1 MDSAQRYQDLLASD
15 IDSATIEIDENG
27 DARVMFSPDELAKVN
42 AYLKSEG
49 SRLYDDWMPIWTE
62 AVDNMETYRA
72 VKIPIPDGGV
82 SVYPAPIARIPAD
95 QIISSIFNAIMR
107 TRPIFSIDAYLGA
120 TYDVPG
126 APMDLPPQAANLPGP
141 TPTQQVGSEEIA
153 QNMERG
159 YEFIVRER
167 IKLQDKLVKGVRGAV
182 CGSPFWWKVVAD
194 PETRTSIAPRSNG
207 VMVDL
212 SDKYIETKMRGDLV
226 KWYLIPYTNA
236 MMPLDAADP
245 DSADHW
251 WERTAWRPD
260 DLLAKHAAGR
270 LFLLDG
276 DKSAEKAEQ
285 LAKSTTAIFD
295 PYRAKLAATTEKKDP
310 QQPTQVCNTWQPWF
324 YWTIRYTEP
333 ASETNPKPQKKIKRL
348 SLLGD
353 FHLDAGELM
362 TCWINGYEHQCRP
375 VELVDE
381 REDGDSTVARMKY
394 HQTVATYAAHA
405 EIQSAFAANHL
416 GFWHDPDNS
425 SLADFFASHKM
436 VRNGDHIPGIHT
448 KDWGT
453 YSTGEQLHHSLLDLY
468 KFVLSMSQLDSH
480 ENEFTMGGRPP
491 GRTPATTVQQVYQ
504 HAEENKTMF
513 LQRLSGK
520 LSRLLRLDAETRR
533 QYQPMGEILP
543 VWNDAARKTIEI
555 PFRFPVGDVL
565 DNFRMAL
572 TAADEALAQ
581 EHNPEQVMAKKKTLM
596 DDAEFVVKIIPAI
609 LNLETPLPDEAVKIF
624 SKMMKRDQRELRRLI
639 GLSNTNEDDYD
650 LTPEIE
656 ALVSARNALL
666 MQKKLAAA
674 QNPEATQQDA
684 PQRVAGTM
692 DNPEVKINMNLKANL
707 TAPQE
712 AAEAEKLGIGGSNA
726 QSQAPDSGGAL
737 PGRPAGQPRGGASAP
752 GGQPAIP
759 PPAQQPASQGGGVP
773 SGQVGQ

>member
-1 MDSAQRYQDLLASD
+1 MDSAQRYKDLLESD

-27 DARVMFSPDELAKVN
+27 DARVIFTPEELAKVN

-49 SRLYDDWMPIWTE
+49 TRLYEDWSPIWTE
-62 AVDNMETYRA
+62 AVENMETYRA

-120 TYDVPG
+120 MYDVPG
-126 APMDLPPQAANLPGP
+126 QPMDLPPQAEPGP
-141 TPTQQVGSEEIA
+141 VPTQQIGSEEIA

-167 IKLQDKLVKGVRGAV
+167 IKLQEKLVKGVRGAV

-207 VMVDL
+207 VTVDL
-212 SDKYIETKMRGDLV
+212 ADKYMETRMRGDLV

-245 DSADHW
+245 DSADYW

-260 DLLAKHAAGR
+260 ELLAKHAAGK
-270 LFLLDG
+270 LFLL
-276 DKSAEKAEQ
+276 SAEKAEQ

-295 PYRAKLAATTEKKDP
+295 PYRAKLAATTEKRDP
-310 QQPTQVCNTWQPWF
+310 QVPTQVCNTWMPWW

-353 FHLDAGELM
+353 FHLDGGELM

-394 HQTVATYAAHA
+394 HQTISTYAAHA

-416 GFWHDPDNS
+416 GYWHDPDNS
-425 SLADFFASHKM
+425 VLADFFASHKM
-436 VRNGDHIPGIHT
+436 LGLGDHVPGIHG
-448 KDWGT
+448 KEWGT
-453 YSTGEQLHHSLLDLY
+453 YSSGEQLTHSLLELL

-513 LQRLSGK
+513 LLRLSSK

-533 QYQPMGEILP
+533 QYQPMGEVLP

-565 DNFRMAL
+565 DNFRIAL

-581 EHNPEQVMAKKKTLM
+581 EHNPEQVMAKKKALM
-596 DDAEFVVKIIPAI
+596 DDAEFIAKIVPAI
-609 LNLETPLPDEAVKIF
+609 LNMTDPLPDEAVAMF
-624 SKMMKRDQRELRRLI
+624 AKMMKRDQRQLRRLI
-639 GLSNTNEDDYD
+639 GLSDTNEDDYD
-650 LTPEIE
+650 LTPEIN
-656 ALVSARNALL
+656 ALVSTRNALM
-666 MQKKLAAA
+666 MQKKQA
-674 QNPEATQQDA
+674 EATMGPQATQPQHGPQPGTPQQ
-684 PQRVAGTM
+684 PQ
-692 DNPEVKINMNLKANL
+692 VKYNINLKADL
-707 TAPQE
+707 TPSQE
-712 AAEAEKLGIGGSNA
+712 AAAALAAGAGGTDA
-726 QSQAPDSGGAL
+726 QGQTSGSGAAP
-737 PGRPAGQPRGGASAP
+737 PGHPAGQPGGGSSAT
-752 GGQPAIP
+752 GGQPTVP
-759 PPAQQPASQGGGVP
+759 PPAQQPAPPGGGIP
-773 SGQVGQ
+773 PGQVVQ